1 MKRPREILAFFV
13 SPLTTS
19 EEETLGAP
27 PDLVTSWLKFL
38 LFYFFLCVEIS
49 IFTSINK
56 QNMSHSKPFPGA
68 PMAGFFFQI
77 KTAQIS
83 QGLLGMPGK
92 LGKLGKMYET
102 LSQFLAHNEYPYFV
116 LFTEVMEV
124 YEKKHKPFWD
134 GFLPGLIA
142 IQNSDD
148 ESLIYQY
155 MENTYG
161 EYWEKAQDPLTY
173 ISALLRF
180 TKDNPTGNEKEE
192 VYILSC
198 ILWSIY
204 ISVHDNSMFNELY
217 QIFEKNKKTYMP
229 SIQNLN

>member
-1 MKRPREILAFFV
+1 
-13 SPLTTS
+13 
-19 EEETLGAP
+19 
-27 PDLVTSWLKFL
+27 
-38 LFYFFLCVEIS
+38 
-49 IFTSINK
+49 
-56 QNMSHSKPFPGA
+56 MSHSKPFPGA
-68 PMAGFFFQI
+68 PTAGFFFQI

-83 QGLLGMPGK
+83 QGLLDMPGK
-92 LGKLGKMYET
+92 LGKIGKMYKI
-102 LSQFLAHNEYPYFV
+102 LSQFLVHNEYPYFV

-124 YEKKHKPFWD
+124 YEKKHRPFWD
-134 GFLPGLIA
+134 GFLPGLMA

-192 VYILSC
+192 IHTLSC

-204 ISVHDNSMFNELY
+204 ISVHDDSMFNELY
-217 QIFEKNKKTYMP
+217 QIFEKNEKTYMH